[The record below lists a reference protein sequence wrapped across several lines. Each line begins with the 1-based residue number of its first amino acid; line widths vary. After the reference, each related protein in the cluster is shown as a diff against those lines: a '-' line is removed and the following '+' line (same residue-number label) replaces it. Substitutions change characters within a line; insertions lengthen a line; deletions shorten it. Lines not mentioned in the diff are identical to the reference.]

1 MPIFRFTVRPLACS
15 TLGFTLGLIAVYFGR
30 TFNRLG
36 NLLLLEK
43 AQDPIQPVLTTV
55 LYPFLLRQE
64 LTLLDSLTC

>member
-43 AQDPIQPVLTTV
+43 AQDPVRLVITTI
-55 LYPFLLRQE
+55 LYPFFVRQE
-64 LTLLDSLTC
+64 SALLDSLTC